1 VKQAR
6 LVRTAANPVPAC
18 TRASGCGSRC
28 KHRARERLLRSCL
41 AAGVSAVLALVVL
54 AAPAGA
60 ESCTKSRDY
69 IFMES
74 SGDLPQKSKVYQDLV
89 KNCLDT
95 LLMANVKDAFILK
108 GGAIAVIPKDDGV
121 TATTNTLA
129 QFCGRFRGGSLRF
142 IARRELPEASNM
154 ARAVRLSS
162 TGSISCR
169 KITGS

>member
-1 VKQAR
+1 MKQAR
-6 LVRTAANPVPAC
+6 PVPTAANPMPAC
-18 TRASGCGSRC
+18 TRASGCGSWC
-28 KHRARERLLRSCL
+28 KHRAREHLLRSCL
-41 AAGVSAVLALVVL
+41 ATGVSAVLALVAF

-74 SGDLPQKSKVYQDLV
+74 SGELPQKSKVYQDLF

-95 LLMANVKDAFILK
+95 LLMSNVKDAFILK

-154 ARAVRLSS
+154 ARAVRISS